1 MNQQSEE
8 RKTGAAPSAGAS
20 QEPARQ
26 THYQPTAGQPAFAAQ
41 PNAGAG
47 YFPHG
52 QPQPQPGPVPQA
64 PCYPVRGPY
73 PPPYCAP
80 VSYQPAPPKQ
90 QLRPTTFI
98 GELICLALGILSFFA
113 LFYAPAVKLV
123 GIVFGIAGVVILFV
137 TRRREER
144 FSGCGIAGLLICVVS
159 AGLVLY
165 QLLEFLI

>member
-1 MNQQSEE
+1 M
-8 RKTGAAPSAGAS
+8 R
-20 QEPARQ
+20 
-26 THYQPTAGQPAFAAQ
+26 AQ
-41 PNAGAG
+41 GIS
-47 YFPHG
+47 HG
-52 QPQPQPGPVPQA
+52 QPQPGPVPQA

>member
-8 RKTGAAPSAGAS
+8 RRTGPAPSAGAS

-26 THYQPTAGQPAFAAQ
+26 THFQPAAGQPVFAAQ

-47 YFPHG
+47 YFPNG
-52 QPQPQPGPVPQA
+52 QPQQRPAPQA
-64 PCYPVRGPY
+64 PYYPVRGPY

-80 VSYQPAPPKQ
+80 VSCQPAPPKQ
-90 QLRPTTFI
+90 PLRPTTLI

-113 LFYAPAVKLV
+113 LFFAPAVKVV
-123 GIVFGIAGVVILFV
+123 GIIFGIAGVVTLFA

-144 FSGCGIAGLLICVVS
+144 FSGCGIAGLMISVIFV
-159 AGLVLY
+159 GLVFY